1 MKEVIAQLVSLDT
14 LKDSDLSYKQLDFNC
29 ILIDERKLGLLLLKN
44 VKFKILEDKE
54 YSKIFTENINIKKSI
69 ISAIGNN

>member
-1 MKEVIAQLVSLDT
+1 MKKVIAQLVSLDT

>member
-1 MKEVIAQLVSLDT
+1 MKEVIAQLVSLDS

-29 ILIDERKLGLLLLKN
+29 ILIDERKLSLLLLKN

>member
-1 MKEVIAQLVSLDT
+1 MKEVIAQLVSLDS